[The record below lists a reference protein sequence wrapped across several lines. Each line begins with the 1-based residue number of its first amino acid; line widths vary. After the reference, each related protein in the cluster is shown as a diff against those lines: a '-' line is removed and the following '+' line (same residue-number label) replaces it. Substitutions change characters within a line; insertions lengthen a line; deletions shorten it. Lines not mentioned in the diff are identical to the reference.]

1 MSDKEEILKGLDE
14 LITTMKASNS
24 EYAEEQLTYAR
35 DNIQEGNWDS
45 ARDHIRN
52 VITGGSPYADQLSKY
67 NANKVE
73 ELYDDVN
80 KFLEDY

>member
-1 MSDKEEILKGLDE
+1 MSDKEEILEGLEE
-14 LITTMKASNS
+14 LITTMRASNS

-35 DNIQEGNWDS
+35 DNIQEGNWES
-45 ARDHIRN
+45 ARENIRN

-73 ELYDDVN
+73 EIYDDVN
-80 KFLEDY
+80 EFIGDY